1 LTPLRDH
8 NPSSSFRATQLSG
21 SARVDYAA
29 TKCSPANV
37 HTGVIKS
44 FVRAA
49 HSAAGGR
56 QRVRRAA
63 HPRRAAHTDNTYMGA
78 PTDGKRAGLSIV
90 REPPNLVATEGIT
103 T

>member
-1 LTPLRDH
+1 MTPLRDH

-63 HPRRAAHTDNTYMGA
+63 HTDNTYMGA